1 MPIPLWVPDPVS
13 SVCRISQGG
22 TAAAGITAVSDKD
35 TLKTFEVASRQA
47 FNFAANESAGD
58 LSMMQHLQ
66 ATLINFGRL
75 ARSGAQATAASLP
88 KADAKGPS
96 TTNPS
101 VPAASGRRAHKG
113 DRLTKGSD
121 PVFKAT
127 IIKLQGEKVILEN
140 ELRALPRRVA
150 RTELKGL
157 RQPPLNGCL

>member
-1 MPIPLWVPDPVS
+1 VPDPVS
-13 SVCRISQGG
+13 AVCSISQGG
-22 TAAAGITAVSDKD
+22 TAAAATTAVSDKD
-35 TLKTFEVASRQA
+35 TLKAFEVASRQA

-127 IIKLQGEKVILEN
+127 IIKLQGEKVILRTSSEPCTK
-140 ELRALPRRVA
+140 EPAKPSPKPPPYPRRVA

-157 RQPPLNGCL
+157 T